1 MAINN
6 TVARVL
12 QGFGPLFYLVP
23 PSKSSFK
30 SPNDVPNYV
39 QEATP
44 YFFVLIMLEAVIRV
58 LQKKSLPR
66 INDSISSLTAG
77 MLMTFVPMLTGS
89 IEVTMYALI
98 YRHCRVV
105 DLPWD
110 SPWTWWC
117 AFVCVDFVYYWFHRM
132 AHEVNLFWAAHQV
145 HHSSEEYNLTTAL
158 RQSTFQRFTSM
169 VILNTHTQCWQT
181 FKCSDLHISM
191 CTVLQSSN
199 GPVGPSFCI
208 CSPQGVQPSLSVL
221 DTHRGVNPYCID
233 KNYGKPRLGCIEDI
247 PQVSS
252 ATTKPY
258 DKAVPRWLK
267 LYCVVHF
274 VLVLYGSNELG
285 RTYKTMPFMVSIPLI
300 AYFTFSLTCFGLM
313 FDLNPSCVKAELL
326 RLALFG
332 VCDVFVTH
340 FLPTAEAV
348 AAALPPPPPAEAE
361 AALPPPPPAEA
372 AAELPPPPPAE
383 AAAELPPPPPAEA
396 AAELPPPPPPAAAA
410 ALPPPPPAEAAAA
423 ELPPP
428 PPAEAAAE
436 LPPLPPAEAGAPAA
450 TTTSPHHRHQQY

>member
-1 MAINN
+1 MA
-6 TVARVL
+6 VL
-12 QGFGPLFYLVP
+12 LKGPGW
-23 PSKSSFK
+23 
-30 SPNDVPNYV
+30 SP
-39 QEATP
+39 
-44 YFFVLIMLEAVIRV
+44 
-58 LQKKSLPR
+58 
-66 INDSISSLTAG
+66 
-77 MLMTFVPMLTGS
+77 
-89 IEVTMYALI
+89 
-98 YRHCRVV
+98 
-105 DLPWD
+105 
-110 SPWTWWC
+110 
-117 AFVCVDFVYYWFHRM
+117 
-132 AHEVNLFWAAHQV
+132 
-145 HHSSEEYNLTTAL
+145 
-158 RQSTFQRFTSM
+158 
-169 VILNTHTQCWQT
+169 
-181 FKCSDLHISM
+181 
-191 CTVLQSSN
+191 
-199 GPVGPSFCI
+199 
-208 CSPQGVQPSLSVL
+208 
-221 DTHRGVNPYCID
+221 
-233 KNYGKPRLGCIEDI
+233 GKPRLGCIEDI

-396 AAELPPPPPPAAAA
+396 AAELPPPPPQQQQQHCPHRHQQKQQQQSC
-410 ALPPPPPAEAAAA
+410 
-423 ELPPP
+423 PPP

-436 LPPLPPAEAGAPAA
+436 LPPLPPAEAGAPPLPPPAPPPAPAVLTPVPPTTTSPAAPLAAA
-450 TTTSPHHRHQQY
+450 TTTHMAPMARNQAAAAIEEAGGDIEDKAEQLELLYI